1 MLVELRI
8 NCHSSCCSV
17 LNCVHLAG
25 SLIPVLDPL
34 SPFAFQDS
42 ASALAL
48 LQNRANR
55 CAISQR
61 ILLPMVMLSTRI
73 VGFTPIVAELLLW
86 PGRSSTLKLLR
97 ARRCI
102 KFKFRSIIDSYEIS
116 RSVMWTDF
124 IIETGLKL
132 SISSG

>member
-34 SPFAFQDS
+34 SPFACQDS

-48 LQNRANR
+48 LENRANR

-61 ILLPMVMLSTRI
+61 ISLPMVMLSTRI
-73 VGFTPIVAELLLW
+73 CWIYTDCGRAPPVAWAIKHFEIIE
-86 PGRSSTLKLLR
+86 SSTVHQ
-97 ARRCI
+97 I
-102 KFKFRSIIDSYEIS
+102 
-116 RSVMWTDF
+116 
-124 IIETGLKL
+124 
-132 SISSG
+132 